1 MNFILGAIKI
11 VFVLGFLIFIHEG
24 GHFLVAIACKVKVKE
39 FSIGFG
45 PKLFSKTIKDTKY
58 SLRLIPFGG
67 FVDMLGESERK
78 NEEGSFSNSKVWKR
92 ILIVAAGAIVN
103 IVFGLIVYFSLVS
116 IYGNNISTQIENILP
131 EYSENLNGLEKNDE
145 IISID
150 GKKVHLKSDIN
161 LILNDL
167 CKDEVIITVKREN
180 KKIDVKVK
188 TSKEQKNKIGVF
200 FESNDNIVDYVE
212 PKSPAYNIG
221 IKQGDKILKINNIP
235 TEFATEIIKNIS
247 QSDNIKIEINR
258 DGKILNFD
266 VETLKEC
273 YYYLGII
280 NKKAENTLRQNIYYA
295 YWETSKFVFDIFDNL
310 KNLFTGNVYI
320 EQLSGPIGISE
331 YIVKT
336 DTIYNFVYLISLIS
350 LSLGIT
356 NLLPIPALDGGK
368 IFLLIIEWIRGKPIN
383 EELEIKI
390 QTFGFLLLI
399 CLSIYISYNDI
410 IRLF

>member
-24 GHFLVAIACKVKVKE
+24 GHFLVAIACRVKVKE

-45 PKLFSKTIKDTKY
+45 PKLFSKKIKDTKY

-167 CKDEVIITVKREN
+167 CKDEVVITVKREN

-235 TEFATEIIKNIS
+235 TEFATEIIDNIS

-266 VETLKEC
+266 VETLKEN

-295 YWETSKFVFDIFDNL
+295 YWETSKFLFDIFNNL

-399 CLSIYISYNDI
+399 CLSIYISCNDI